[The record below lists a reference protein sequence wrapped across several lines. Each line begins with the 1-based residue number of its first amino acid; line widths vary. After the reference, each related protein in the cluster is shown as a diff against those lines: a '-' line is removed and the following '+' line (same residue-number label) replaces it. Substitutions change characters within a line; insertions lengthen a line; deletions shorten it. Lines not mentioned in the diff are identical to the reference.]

1 MKGNDSG
8 EWVEYKCE
16 KTEIKVFREW
26 FLGGYK

>member
-1 MKGNDSG
+1 VYDSG

-26 FLGGYK
+26 FLGVCK